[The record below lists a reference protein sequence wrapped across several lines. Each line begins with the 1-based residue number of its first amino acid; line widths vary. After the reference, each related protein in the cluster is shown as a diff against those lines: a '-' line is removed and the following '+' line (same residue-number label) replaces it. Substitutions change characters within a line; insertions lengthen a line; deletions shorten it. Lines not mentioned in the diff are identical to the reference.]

1 MMGLQEEAAL
11 VGRKKVRGLRRE
23 GLLGMK
29 TEAEQSEKL
38 LPRVKQPP
46 RSLCAEPGSGFLFI
60 PMLFAPSFQLCQSL
74 MGISFLTLPES
85 CPYCQ
90 CLSQRRQALSG

>member
-29 TEAEQSEKL
+29 TEAEQSETSAAGETASS
-38 LPRVKQPP
+38 VT
-46 RSLCAEPGSGFLFI
+46 LC
-60 PMLFAPSFQLCQSL
+60 
-74 MGISFLTLPES
+74 
-85 CPYCQ
+85 
-90 CLSQRRQALSG
+90 

>member
-29 TEAEQSEKL
+29 IETSAAGETASS
-38 LPRVKQPP
+38 VT
-46 RSLCAEPGSGFLFI
+46 LC
-60 PMLFAPSFQLCQSL
+60 
-74 MGISFLTLPES
+74 
-85 CPYCQ
+85 
-90 CLSQRRQALSG
+90 